1 MASAAMSD
9 RARISLEAVIVAIS
23 ADAPRILTVDG
34 PDLPQL
40 PSGRL
45 DAVGDRTLELGLRRC
60 MREKTGLELGY
71 AEQLY
76 SFGDLN
82 RDRRRQA
89 PEPRFI
95 GLAYLALV
103 RKAQPAPGTSWM
115 GLYDLFS
122 WEDHRAGPPPVLKS
136 IEAQLKRWAGRRRRL
151 FDRAAIAF
159 GLDGTPWDG
168 VRVLERYELLYEARL
183 VSEWHVDHDQAVP
196 PGLPTGRPL
205 AHDHRRVAATALAR
219 LRGKLTYRP
228 VVFELLPPLFTLSQ
242 LRKVVEALAGTRLH
256 QQNFRRLVESGGLV
270 EGTGQVSVSKTGRP
284 AELFRFRWE
293 VLRERP
299 RPGVGRPS

>member
-122 WEDHRAGPPPVLKS
+122 WEDHRAGPPPVLQS

-284 AELFRFRWE
+284 AELFRFRRE
-293 VLRERP
+293 ALRERP

>member
-1 MASAAMSD
+1 MSD

-34 PDLPQL
+34 RKLPRL
-40 PSGRL
+40 PSGPL
-45 DAVGDRTLELGLRRC
+45 DAGADRTLELGLRRC
-60 MREKTGLELGY
+60 MREQTGLELGY

-76 SFGDLN
+76 SFGDLD
-82 RDRRRQA
+82 RDRRRRA
-89 PEPRFI
+89 AEPRLI

-103 RKAQPAPGTSWM
+103 RRAQPASGTTWL

-122 WEDHRAGPPPVLKS
+122 WEDHRAGPPPVLEP
-136 IEAQLKRWAGRRRRL
+136 IEVELRRWAGRRRQL

-168 VRVLERYELLYEARL
+168 VRALERYELLYEARL
-183 VSEWHVDHDQAVP
+183 VSEWHVDHDQPVP
-196 PGLPTGRPL
+196 TGLPTGQAL
-205 AHDHRRVAATALAR
+205 ALDHRRVAATALAR

-242 LRKVVEALAGTRLH
+242 LHKVVEALAGTRLH

-270 EGTGQVSVSKTGRP
+270 EGTGRVSLSKTGRP
-284 AELFRFRWE
+284 AELFRFRRE

-299 RPGVGRPS
+299 RPGVGRPH

>member
-136 IEAQLKRWAGRRRRL
+136 IEAQLKRWAGRGRRL

-284 AELFRFRWE
+284 AELFRFRRE

>member
-284 AELFRFRWE
+284 AELFRFRRE

>member
-1 MASAAMSD
+1 MASAVMSD

-122 WEDHRAGPPPVLKS
+122 WEDHRAGPPPVLQS

-284 AELFRFRWE
+284 AELFRFRRE